1 MKRSDAQR
9 IAKYLA
15 KTVPTTVSLKVAAM
29 LESMKS
35 GFSPVTEDLVNMLL
49 LVQTE
54 LAGITVGTPPAPIPT
69 IYYGQYMAYAE
80 ELWKLLRT
88 TSQPA
93 VNGLAQAV
101 KAKWASRGLESTAL
115 VTIAAHV
122 FNITV
127 T

>member
-1 MKRSDAQR
+1 VKRSDVKR
-9 IAKYLA
+9 IAKYLD

-35 GFSPVTEDLVNMLL
+35 GFGPATENLVDMLL

-69 IYYGQYMAYAE
+69 IYHGQYMAYAE

-93 VNGLAQAV
+93 VDGLAQPI
-101 KAKWASRGLESTAL
+101 KAKWESRGLESTAL
-115 VTIAAHV
+115 VTIAANV